1 MHKKPKQFIP
11 QILLSVALLLFFS
24 CTFDGHEHHDADAHQ
39 HDGEIILRRISWHEL
54 NSSVPKLSHA
64 IKEANAKNVKGTSL
78 LARDGSAE
86 KTYTINTDEVIA
98 ISKDG
103 KTTYTFSITR
113 EDETHLTENLVV
125 TLDLSGKMTG
135 RIIVYDLT
143 EQDKTK
149 IEQKQPVD
157 LEGKISYKEVG
168 ELTNLPV
175 QLSVSNG
182 SMTLTDCVF
191 SIVVGGGVC
200 PSRQHDLHQMQSG
213 MCSYVNNGSYTPN
226 PETLVQII
234 VDEDCLNG
242 STAGGGSGNP
252 SDGNQN
258 PGNPNNPVNNE
269 PIGGNGGNGGNSS
282 NNGNTHEEPDPNS
295 PNPTDP
301 SHDLGGEPVIT
312 TPFLPNRTPKNPC
325 EQLKKLSEKPSFVTK
340 MEILKNGINGT
351 HEKGFML
358 IDNPSNEVSEIIE
371 SIIVNGAVAYPWL
384 DIPIDDLYKAYGTGH
399 NHLRNNPE
407 NIGIFTPE
415 DICILRFNGLIET
428 APNNPY
434 HKSTPEKA
442 IAFLITEK
450 GLFAIKI
457 NDLNKLNTFAMKYE
471 SLLVNEKSEEYLK
484 RFFKN
489 PKEYNIL
496 PTSTHN
502 QQVIGFLRFMQDED
516 IGIDLYEG
524 DKNSI
529 GGWKKLSLNN
539 NSNGTFSFS
548 ETPCN

>member
-64 IKEANAKNVKGTSL
+64 IKEANAKSVKGTSL

-86 KTYTINTDEVIA
+86 KTYTINTDEVIV

-113 EDETHLTENLVV
+113 KDETHLTENLVV
-125 TLDLSGKMTG
+125 TLDLTGKMTG

-168 ELTNLPV
+168 ELTNLPM

-191 SIVVGGGVC
+191 SVVIGGGVC

-242 STAGGGSGNP
+242 STAGSGSGNP

-258 PGNPNNPVNNE
+258 PGNPTNPVNNE

-282 NNGNTHEEPDPNS
+282 NNGNTPEEPDPNS

-312 TPFLPNRTPKNPC
+312 TPFLPNRTPKTPC
-325 EQLKKLSEKPSFVTK
+325 GQ
-340 MEILKNGINGT
+340 
-351 HEKGFML
+351 
-358 IDNPSNEVSEIIE
+358 
-371 SIIVNGAVAYPWL
+371 
-384 DIPIDDLYKAYGTGH
+384 
-399 NHLRNNPE
+399 
-407 NIGIFTPE
+407 
-415 DICILRFNGLIET
+415 
-428 APNNPY
+428 
-434 HKSTPEKA
+434 
-442 IAFLITEK
+442 
-450 GLFAIKI
+450 
-457 NDLNKLNTFAMKYE
+457 LNKLNSSPNYE
-471 SLLVNEKSEEYLK
+471 QNINHLK
-484 RFFKN
+484 NKATGD
-489 PKEYNIL
+489 KEYGWVYRYFPGSTTGNFAP
-496 PTSTHN
+496 PTAVGHDTENPSMIDLFAFSGFEWLGAFHNHNNPDSKGMIPMFSPEDVLWLWQKIDKSKRHGQSTH
-502 QQVIGFLRFMQDED
+502 VSEFFIGLVTQNEVYCIKVKDWDSFYTLKDKFLKFKENLEYAYIKAGVGASQIVLQKIFLKALHDLGTGLYEQDENGNWQE
-516 IGIDLYEG
+516 ITL
-524 DKNSI
+524 NPV
-529 GGWKKLSLNN
+529 NN
-539 NSNGTFSFS
+539 NSNPVK
-548 ETPCN
+548 TPCG